1 MKVYLRNIK
10 YAWKIY
16 KDGRWAN
23 KWGRGKRK
31 MSIYVWIL
39 WYTLRYIKYKLKL

>member
-23 KWGRGKRK
+23 DK
-31 MSIYVWIL
+31 SIYVWIL
-39 WYTLRYIKYKLKL
+39 WYTTKYIKYKLTNLLTLK